1 MFGFR
6 LVKLNSEY
14 KCLIAKFS
22 LLNAICAKSFK
33 VFDGDNEVREYCN
46 MIFEVIYVYI
56 NKRDMLNEFH
66 LKLLLINKSLSNR
79 IFYILKYL
87 KSKYEACM

>member
-1 MFGFR
+1 MFDLR
-6 LVKLNSEY
+6 LVKFNSKY

-22 LLNAICAKSFK
+22 LLNAIYAKSFK
-33 VFDGDNEVREYCN
+33 DLDDDNEIREYCS
-46 MIFEVIYVYI
+46 MVFEVIYAYI
-56 NKRDMLNEFH
+56 NKKDMFNESY

-87 KSKYEACM
+87 KSKYEAYM